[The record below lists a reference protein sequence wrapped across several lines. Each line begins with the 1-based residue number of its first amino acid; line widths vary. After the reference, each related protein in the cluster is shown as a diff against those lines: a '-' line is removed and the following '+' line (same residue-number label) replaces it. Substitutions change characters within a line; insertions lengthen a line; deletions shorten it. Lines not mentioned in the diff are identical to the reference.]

1 MVWRLAMASP
11 PTYGRGLPNMP
22 ELAGRQIV
30 VTRATPQAAPLI
42 AAIAERGGEAISL
55 PLLEILDAEDGGLA
69 LRDALAEL
77 TAGDWLVVLS
87 PNGARRVVEHA
98 EAALLTPGACS
109 IAVIA
114 SGTGAVLEAA
124 GWTVHLRPDAASS
137 EGLLS
142 AFDTISITG
151 RVLIAQAEV
160 GRTVLA
166 DGLRERGVDVSTVA
180 AYRNVMPELEPAT
193 VEDAL
198 RADTVVFASPSAV
211 DRYTEHVGTTPTR
224 ALCIGGV
231 TAARALTLGYEVSI
245 APEPT
250 VDAIVGLL

>member
-1 MVWRLAMASP
+1 MSD
-11 PTYGRGLPNMP
+11 
-22 ELAGRQIV
+22 LAGRKIV
-30 VTRATPQAAPLI
+30 VTRAIPQAAPLV
-42 AAIAERGGEAISL
+42 AAIEERGGEVVSL
-55 PLLEILDAEDGGLA
+55 PLLEILDAEDGGEA
-69 LRDALAEL
+69 LRDGLAGL
-77 TAGDWLVVLS
+77 TDGDWLVVLS
-87 PNGARRVVEHA
+87 PNGARRVVENA

-137 EGLLS
+137 EGLLET
-142 AFDTISITG
+142 FDTITISG
-151 RVLIAQAEV
+151 RVVIAQAEV

-166 DGLRERGVDVSTVA
+166 DGLRGRGIDVTTVA
-180 AYRNVMPELEPAT
+180 AYRNVMPELDPET
-193 VEDAL
+193 VELAL
-198 RADTVVFASPSAV
+198 AADTVVFASPSAV
-211 DRYTEHVGTTPTR
+211 DRYTEHVGTAPTK

>member
-1 MVWRLAMASP
+1 M
-11 PTYGRGLPNMP
+11 
-22 ELAGRQIV
+22 
-30 VTRATPQAAPLI
+30 VTRAVPQAEPLV
-42 AAIAERGGEAISL
+42 AAIRAGDGQAIEL
-55 PLLEILDAEDGGLA
+55 PLLEIVEPEDEGAA

-77 TAGDWLVVLS
+77 REGDWLVVLS

-142 AFDTISITG
+142 AFDTITIHG
-151 RVLIAQAEV
+151 RVLIAQAET

-166 DGLRERGVDVSTVA
+166 DGLVERGVEVQTVT
-180 AYRNVMPELEPAT
+180 AYRNVMPALDP
-193 VEDAL
+193 DAVVAA
-198 RADTVVFASPSAV
+198 RAADTVVFASPSAV
-211 DRYTEHVGTTPTR
+211 DRYVAHVGVEPR
-224 ALCIGGV
+224 AAVCIGGV
-231 TAARALTLGYEVSI
+231 TAASAMAAGFDITI

-250 VDAIVGLL
+250 LDAILALL

>member
-1 MVWRLAMASP
+1 MTRSISQSAS
-11 PTYGRGLPNMP
+11 L
-22 ELAGRQIV
+22 V
-30 VTRATPQAAPLI
+30 D
-42 AAIAERGGEAISL
+42 AIEARGGEVVRL
-55 PLLEILDAEDGGLA
+55 PLIKIVEPEDGGAA

-77 TAGDWLVVLS
+77 HAGDWLVVLS

-98 EAALLTPGACS
+98 EAALLTPGHCS

-124 GWTVHLRPDAASS
+124 GWTVHLRGDSASS

-142 AFDTISITG
+142 AFGTLRISG
-151 RVLIAQAEV
+151 RVLIAQAAD

-166 DGLRERGVDVSTVA
+166 DGLRERGVRAETVI
-180 AYRNVMPELEPAT
+180 AYRNVMPELDRDAVAAAT
-193 VEDAL
+193 DA
-198 RADTVVFASPSAV
+198 DVVVFASPSAV
-211 DRYTEHVGTTPTR
+211 RRYCEHVGFRPAR

-231 TAARALTLGYEVSI
+231 TASAALAAGFDITI

-250 VDAIVGLL
+250 VEAIVDLL

>member
-1 MVWRLAMASP
+1 M
-11 PTYGRGLPNMP
+11 
-22 ELAGRQIV
+22 
-30 VTRATPQAAPLI
+30 VTRAVPQAEPLV
-42 AAIAERGGEAISL
+42 AAIRAGDGQAIEL
-55 PLLEILDAEDGGLA
+55 PLLEIVEPEDEGAA

-77 TAGDWLVVLS
+77 REGDWLVVLS

-142 AFDTISITG
+142 AFDTITIHG
-151 RVLIAQAEV
+151 RVLIAQAET

-166 DGLRERGVDVSTVA
+166 DGLMERGVEVQTVT
-180 AYRNVMPELEPAT
+180 AYRNVMPALDP
-193 VEDAL
+193 DAVVAA
-198 RADTVVFASPSAV
+198 READTVVFASPSAV
-211 DRYTEHVGTTPTR
+211 DRYVAHVGVEPK
-224 ALCIGGV
+224 AAVCIGGV
-231 TAARALTLGYEVSI
+231 TAASAMTAGFEITI

-250 VDAIVGLL
+250 LAAILALL

>member
-1 MVWRLAMASP
+1 MPDLG
-11 PTYGRGLPNMP
+11 GR
-22 ELAGRQIV
+22 RIV
-30 VTRATPQAAPLI
+30 VTRAVPQAEPLV
-42 AAIAERGGEAISL
+42 AAIRAGDGQAIEL
-55 PLLEILDAEDGGLA
+55 PLLEIVEPEDEGAA

-77 TAGDWLVVLS
+77 REGDWLVVLS

-142 AFDTISITG
+142 AFDTITIHG
-151 RVLIAQAEV
+151 RVLIAQAET

-166 DGLRERGVDVSTVA
+166 DGLMERGVEVQTVT
-180 AYRNVMPELEPAT
+180 AYRNVMPALDP
-193 VEDAL
+193 DAVVAA
-198 RADTVVFASPSAV
+198 READTVVFASPSAV
-211 DRYTEHVGTTPTR
+211 DRYVAHVGVEPK
-224 ALCIGGV
+224 AAVCIGGV
-231 TAARALTLGYEVSI
+231 TAASAMTAGFEITI

-250 VDAIVGLL
+250 LAAILALL